1 MNVLPDDLRHA
12 HLQRGAEVLV
22 RHDREMVWRSNQRQ
36 EFLRETVYIVGC
48 EEFHRDEFL
57 LSQFDEVINIGSE
70 YGQTILTRQMS
81 NSTRSCRG
89 RVR

>member
-12 HLQRGAEVLV
+12 HLQRGAEVLL
-22 RHDREMVWRSNQRQ
+22 RHDRETIWRSNQHQ
-36 EFLRETVYIVGC
+36 EFLRETVYVVSG

-57 LSQFDEVINIGSE
+57 LSKFDEVVDIGSE